1 MCLGKDVDVEKN
13 SAGNPSLTWP
23 SHPKVIGSLSNS
35 IMYFAIPQCSEMAPP
50 PIETVFLCV
59 FPQKIK
65 DRDIIDGI

>member
-1 MCLGKDVDVEKN
+1 MRLGKDTDEEKN

-23 SHPKVIGSLSNS
+23 SHPKVIGSLSNPV
-35 IMYFAIPQCSEMAPP
+35 MYFAIPQCSETAPL

-59 FPQKIK
+59 LPHEIK